1 MYNGHIVPMQ
11 YSFMSYLSD
20 SGNPIFLASDS
31 NKIMAVAIAV
41 SSFLLFKNMELKYN
55 KLINMVGTSTFG
67 VLLIHTNSTAMREW
81 LWKDT
86 VDSVGY
92 YGLLTFQIAL
102 CFRDCIILIFTAFT
116 FLNIMHIKIIEEPCF
131 GWFDKKYNNKIQI

>member
-1 MYNGHIVPMQ
+1 
-11 YSFMSYLSD
+11 
-20 SGNPIFLASDS
+20 
-31 NKIMAVAIAV
+31 
-41 SSFLLFKNMELKYN
+41 
-55 KLINMVGTSTFG
+55 MVGTSTFG

-102 CFRDCIILIFTAFT
+102 CFRDCIILIFTVFT